1 MENWPLQKLVA
12 VVDDEPETNEMIAE
26 MVRLSGHEVVTSFD
40 GFSAMRLISNEMP
53 DLVILDVMMPD
64 LSGLEV
70 LRFMNRGPRLKKIP
84 VIVLSARSRPEDIQ
98 EGIRAG
104 ANLYLTKPVAFNE
117 MRAAVQSLI
126 MAS

>member
-1 MENWPLQKLVA
+1 MENWPLHKLVA

-26 MVRLSGHEVVTSFD
+26 MIRLSGHEVVTSFD

-64 LSGLEV
+64 ISGFEV
-70 LRFMNRGPRLKKIP
+70 LRFIHRDPRLKKIP
-84 VIVLSARSRPEDIQ
+84 VIVLSARSRPEDIR

-126 MAS
+126 TAS

>member
-26 MVRLSGHEVVTSFD
+26 MIRLSGHEVVTSLD

-70 LRFMNRGPRLKKIP
+70 LRFMHRDPRLKKIP

-126 MAS
+126 TAS

>member
-1 MENWPLQKLVA
+1 MENWPLHKLVA

-26 MVRLSGHEVVTSFD
+26 MIRLSGHEVVTSFD

-70 LRFMNRGPRLKKIP
+70 LRFMHRDPRLKKIP

-126 MAS
+126 TAS

>member
-70 LRFMNRGPRLKKIP
+70 LRFMNRDPRLKKIP

-126 MAS
+126 TAS

>member
-70 LRFMNRGPRLKKIP
+70 LRFMNRDPRLKKIP